1 MILVCLL
8 IDILIVLLQHLTI
21 LVNCR
26 PFRFSTRTDLGC
38 VLSAEQT
45 DLRGHIFL
53 LMILLKE
60 EMPTR
65 YSWMGD
71 FLLFLFDVHLVFMS
85 NNFSCSYSDSDDI
98 STNCTK
104 NILLFWF
111 SMSPEFILKRKCN
124 ITLLLETRNYISL
137 LINSQYLSSP
147 SSPPLQKKQSKT
159 KMISCVFICSLK
171 VFGGNLKPNL
181 VTKLCIQ
188 FSNIIFVFS

>member
-1 MILVCLL
+1 
-8 IDILIVLLQHLTI
+8 
-21 LVNCR
+21 
-26 PFRFSTRTDLGC
+26 
-38 VLSAEQT
+38 
-45 DLRGHIFL
+45 
-53 LMILLKE
+53 
-60 EMPTR
+60 
-65 YSWMGD
+65 MGD
-71 FLLFLFDVHLVFMS
+71 FLLWLFDVHLVFMS

>member
-1 MILVCLL
+1 MFHQSSLMILVCLL

-26 PFRFSTRTDLGC
+26 PFRFSTRPDLGC

-45 DLRGHIFL
+45 DLRGDIFL

-71 FLLFLFDVHLVFMS
+71 FLLCLFDVHLVFMA
-85 NNFSCSYSDSDDI
+85 NNFYCSYSDSDDI

-111 SMSPEFILKRKCN
+111 SMSPAVYLKK
-124 ITLLLETRNYISL
+124 EM
-137 LINSQYLSSP
+137 QYYP
-147 SSPPLQKKQSKT
+147 F
-159 KMISCVFICSLK
+159 V
-171 VFGGNLKPNL
+171 GDE
-181 VTKLCIQ
+181 KLY
-188 FSNIIFVFS
+188 